1 MENQA
6 MMFYLAVIG
15 WMEWIL
21 IAVGVMLLFGAK
33 KIPQLARSMGSS
45 VNEFKKGLKEG
56 AEDAPSAS
64 ESGSRLDK
72 DK

>member
-1 MENQA
+1 ML
-6 MMFYLAVIG
+6 YLAAIG
-15 WMEWIL
+15 WMEWGFIL
-21 IAVGVMLLFGAK
+21 VGVLLLFGAK

-56 AEDAPSAS
+56 AESS
-64 ESGSRLDK
+64 ESAPEGAARAEK

>member
-1 MENQA
+1 

-15 WMEWIL
+15 WMEWLL
-21 IAVGVMLLFGAK
+21 IGLGIMLLFGARK
-33 KIPQLARSMGSS
+33 LPQLARSMGSS

-56 AEDAPSAS
+56 AAEDSSSAP
-64 ESGSRLDK
+64 ESPRLLDK

>member
-1 MENQA
+1 

-21 IAVGVMLLFGAK
+21 IVVGVMLLFGAK

-56 AEDAPSAS
+56 AEDSGTAS

>member
-1 MENQA
+1 ML
-6 MMFYLAVIG
+6 YLAVIG
-15 WMEWIL
+15 WTEWIF
-21 IAVGVMLLFGAK
+21 IIIGVMLLFGAK

-56 AEDAPSAS
+56 AESPAPTS
-64 ESGSRLDK
+64 EDK

>member
-1 MENQA
+1 

-21 IAVGVMLLFGAK
+21 IVVGVMLLFGAK

-56 AEDAPSAS
+56 AEDSPSVS
-64 ESGSRLDK
+64 DNGSRLDK